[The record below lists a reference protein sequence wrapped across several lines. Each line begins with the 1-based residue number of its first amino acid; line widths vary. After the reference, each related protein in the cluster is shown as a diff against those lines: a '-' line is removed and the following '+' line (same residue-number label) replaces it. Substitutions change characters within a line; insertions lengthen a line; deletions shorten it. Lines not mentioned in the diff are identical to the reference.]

1 MLLLLLP
8 LLPLTTLILSASA
21 GHLSVPIHRQDHH
34 HHPPATIKTTTTIA
48 TRLDR
53 RAGSV
58 NLEAF
63 NNLTGGGFYAQFSV
77 GTPPQQLS
85 FLLDTGS
92 SDTWV
97 NSVEASL
104 CRSAQEQTS
113 QDAWCLPHAVNPRAS
128 STYHLLSPGGFNI
141 SYLDQKHVS
150 GDYFS
155 DTLTIGDQAVR
166 NQQLGLAIQ
175 STRPTGIMGLGFSSN
190 VAARTPYPVVID
202 NMVSQGVI
210 NSAAFSLYLN
220 DITAKSGTI
229 LFGAIDKARY
239 YDRLVALPI
248 LNNPVLGSHAT
259 AYTVRLR
266 SFTAAGDRAQGQN
279 VGAILDS
286 GSTISL
292 LPPSLIAGLN
302 RRFNII
308 NSQDFPAPLV
318 DCARRDDKGTTFDFE
333 FEGVT
338 IRVPIREMI
347 IDAFPDDAQQA
358 IRNADGNSLVAG
370 WQSVCAFGIG
380 STANYG
386 ISTESFALL
395 GDTFIRSAYVLYDL
409 ANRQIGIAQ
418 SKVDSSKSNIVE
430 IAKDA
435 RQIPS
440 DMGAE
445 NDGAATPSPASKTIL
460 LLVAAAATSL
470 LLLL

>member
-1 MLLLLLP
+1 MLLLL
-8 LLPLTTLILSASA
+8 TTLIVSVSA

-34 HHPPATIKTTTTIA
+34 HHHQQQQQQLLATTTI
-48 TRLDR
+48 TTKLDR
-53 RAGSV
+53 RAGSI

-77 GTPPQQLS
+77 GTPPQPLS

-97 NSVEASL
+97 NSVDASL
-104 CRSAQEQTS
+104 CHNAQQQTS
-113 QDAWCLPHAVNPRAS
+113 QDAWCLPQFNPQAS
-128 STYHLLSPGGFNI
+128 SSYHVLEQGGFNI

-155 DTLTIGDQAVR
+155 DSVTIGDKVIR
-166 NQQLGLAIQ
+166 NQQLGLALD

-202 NMVSQGVI
+202 NMVSQGLI

-220 DITAKSGTI
+220 DINAKSGTI
-229 LFGAIDKARY
+229 LFGAIDTERY
-239 YDRLVALPI
+239 YDRLVSLPI
-248 LNNPVLGSHAT
+248 LSSPLLGGHAT
-259 AYTVRLR
+259 AFTVRLR
-266 SFTAAGDRAQGQN
+266 SFSAAGDRVRGQA
-279 VGAILDS
+279 VGAVLDS

-292 LPPSLIAGLN
+292 LPPSLMASLN
-302 RRFNII
+302 RRYNVV
-308 NSQDFPAPLV
+308 NAQDFPAPLI
-318 DCARRDDKGTTFDFE
+318 DCAHRDDKGTTFDFE
-333 FEGVT
+333 FDGVT

-347 IDAFPDDAQQA
+347 IDAFPDEAQQA
-358 IRNADGNSLVAG
+358 IRNSGGNSPLAG

-380 STANYG
+380 STASYG
-386 ISTESFALL
+386 INSESFALL

-418 SKVDSSKSNIVE
+418 AKVESSKSNIVE

-440 DMGAE
+440 NAGAE
-445 NDGAATPSPASKTIL
+445 NDGASAPSPLSRSVL
-460 LLVAAAATSL
+460 LLVAVAATSL